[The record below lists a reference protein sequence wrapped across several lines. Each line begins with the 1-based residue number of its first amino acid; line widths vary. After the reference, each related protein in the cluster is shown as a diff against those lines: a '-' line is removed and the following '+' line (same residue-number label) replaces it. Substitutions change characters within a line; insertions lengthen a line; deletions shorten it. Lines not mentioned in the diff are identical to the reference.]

1 MKWVGSDMGLL
12 DFFSRDSKQQPQ
24 EMDGNSTYA
33 TKRIDK

>member
-12 DFFSRDSKQQPQ
+12 DFFSRDNKQQQQ
-24 EMDGNSTYA
+24 EMDCNSTYA